1 MSRSYR
7 KHPIRGNCGGDHIS
21 EKADKQMANR
31 KLRNK
36 VSGRLKNFSA
46 EDLEDYVDFEL
57 NDVSN
62 PYSFRKDGMYRF

>member
-1 MSRSYR
+1 
-7 KHPIRGNCGGDHIS
+7 
-21 EKADKQMANR
+21 MANR

-62 PYSFRKDGMYRF
+62 PYSFRKDGKSRHTSDEFETESDFYKKVLRK